1 MIIFHVYQRKE
12 HSLRKKQKM
21 LGLSPCQNILCFWR
35 FTKHVLHLAALED
48 VLLLICLSI
57 EKNNRIIHNY
67 QHCPLKKFCGLFF
80 VQKQNFSAY
89 CKKAVRLHR
98 RKREP
103 KKSGAF
109 LPAVKR
115 NGNRKKRCSSTKKRG
130 RKKTTFKIQK
140 PTGFLLTSVF
150 FRMENL
156 AY

>member
-1 MIIFHVYQRKE
+1 MIIFHVCQRKE

-67 QHCPLKKFCGLFF
+67 QHCPLKSTEEILWTFFLFKNKIF
-80 VQKQNFSAY
+80 
-89 CKKAVRLHR
+89 LHIV
-98 RKREP
+98 RKRCVSTEESENR

-115 NGNRKKRCSSTKKRG
+115 NGNRKKRCPSTKTCNESSFAG
-130 RKKTTFKIQK
+130 ELSYLFW
-140 PTGFLLTSVF
+140 
-150 FRMENL
+150 
-156 AY
+156 